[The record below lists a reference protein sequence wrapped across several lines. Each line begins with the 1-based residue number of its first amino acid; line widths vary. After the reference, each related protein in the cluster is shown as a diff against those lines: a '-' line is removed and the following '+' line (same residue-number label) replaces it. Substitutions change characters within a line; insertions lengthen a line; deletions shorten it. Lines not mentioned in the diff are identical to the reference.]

1 MRTAIRY
8 GKAHVALYRTYA
20 TSLSGLVAIPE
31 SPFTGGDNTLFAA
44 EVDVEVVGNNF
55 LPAYT
60 AGDNANVVATDTMK
74 NFILQSALDY
84 PGATQEGL
92 LHFLGQRFLETWP
105 HLEALRLR
113 SRQVPFA
120 AAPIPG
126 GHSGTLFSRSRDDYG
141 YSQMEL
147 VRGDREARPVDHQCG
162 RLGLQLIKVTGSSFT
177 RFVRDEY
184 TTLPEAVDRP
194 LFIYLDLF
202 WRYGDVGDAV
212 GSDHT
217 RYVASEQV
225 RDVVGVVFHDFVSLS
240 IQHLVHE
247 MGQRL
252 LARFPQIAEV
262 SFEAQNRLWDTAFVS
277 PTDER
282 TRVYC
287 DPRPPYGSI
296 FLSLAR
302 E

>member
-44 EVDVEVVGNNF
+44 EVDVEVLGNNF

-147 VRGDREARPVDHQCG
+147 VRGDGEALPVDHQCG

-217 RYVASEQV
+217 RYLASEQV
-225 RDVVGVVFHDFVSLS
+225 RDFVGVVFHDFVSLS

>member
-1 MRTAIRY
+1 MHTAIRY

-20 TSLSGLVAIPE
+20 TPLSGLVAIPE

-44 EVDVEVVGNNF
+44 EVDVEVLGNNF

-141 YSQMEL
+141 YSHMEL
-147 VRGDREARPVDHQCG
+147 VRDDGEARLVDHQCG

-217 RYVASEQV
+217 RYLASEQV
-225 RDVVGVVFHDFVSLS
+225 RDFVGVVFHDFVSLS